1 MLYAVLKVLH
11 VLSVVVW
18 VGGMFFTLFFLRPA
32 AALMDL
38 PERVRLMHEVLRKF
52 FKAVLVLSLV
62 ALLSGVAMMVLARVQ
77 PVLPGEPAAMPW
89 SWSVMA
95 VIGVVMVAIFG
106 HIRFVLFRRLH
117 EALALQAWSAGGAAL
132 ASIRAWV
139 RANLALGLAIFIIV
153 VGAG

>member
-1 MLYAVLKVLH
+1 MVYAVLKVLH

-32 AALMDL
+32 AALMEL

-52 FKAVLVLSLV
+52 FKAVLALSLL
-62 ALLSGVAMMVLARVQ
+62 ALVSGVAMMIMARGAT
-77 PVLPGEPAAMPW
+77 PIPGEPAPMPW
-89 SWSVMA
+89 SWSLMA
-95 VIGVVMVAIFG
+95 VVGVAMVAIFG

-117 EALALQAWSAGGAAL
+117 EALALQAWSTGGAAL

-139 RANLALGLAIFIIV
+139 RANLALGLAVIIVV